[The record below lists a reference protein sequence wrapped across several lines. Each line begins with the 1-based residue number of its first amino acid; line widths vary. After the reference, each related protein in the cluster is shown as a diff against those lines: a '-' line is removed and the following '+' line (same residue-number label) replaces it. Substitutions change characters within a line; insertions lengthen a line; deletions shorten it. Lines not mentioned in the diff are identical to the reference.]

1 MNSPTTRRID
11 GLMTGTEFARRRIAI
26 DLSQKDLAAVL
37 DVSERTIHCWEA
49 AQAVPTIAECALE
62 YLTTIELDAELAEQT

>member
-1 MNSPTTRRID
+1 LNSPPTRRID
-11 GLMTGTEFARRRIAI
+11 GLTTGTEFARRRVSI

-37 DVSERTIHCWEA
+37 DVSERTVQRWEA

-62 YLTTIELDAELAEQT
+62 YLTTIDLDAELAEHT